1 MSRHRTA
8 APSTCLAAY
17 SVAMP
22 SSRIAALALAA
33 DVVAVVVFA
42 AIGRSS
48 HGESGDILGLIGTAA
63 PFLIGLGAAWA
74 TPIVRS
80 EPTRWVAGGVALA
93 GTVVVGLMV
102 RAGFTGWPPLIF
114 TVITLVSLAVLM
126 LGWRALSH
134 VVANRVGQ
142 RVR

>member
-1 MSRHRTA
+1 
-8 APSTCLAAY
+8 
-17 SVAMP
+17 MP
-22 SSRIAALALAA
+22 TSRIVPLALAA

-74 TPIVRS
+74 TPIVRAD
-80 EPTRWVAGGVALA
+80 PTRWKAGLGALV
-93 GTVVVGLMV
+93 GTVLVGMLV

-114 TVITLVSLAVLM
+114 VAITLGSLAVLM
-126 LGWRALSH
+126 LGWRALSQM
-134 VVANRVGQ
+134 VADRVGQ
-142 RVR
+142 SVR